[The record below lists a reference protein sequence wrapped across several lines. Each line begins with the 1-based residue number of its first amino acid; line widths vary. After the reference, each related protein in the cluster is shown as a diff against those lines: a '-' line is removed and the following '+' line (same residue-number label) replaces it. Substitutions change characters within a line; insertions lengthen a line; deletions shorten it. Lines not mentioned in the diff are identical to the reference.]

1 MNNSI
6 LSVISSSTLVVQL
19 VFLTLLLMS
28 IYSWSIILH
37 KIFLLRKV
45 EKNTNLFED
54 EFFRELPIGEVL
66 VHFSHKSEFI
76 PHHSLAIKMIDACKY
91 GGTANH
97 SKDSTHFSKLKENM
111 SHITNSVIEKKIIAL
126 SSGIGMLGII
136 GSLAPFVG
144 LLGTVWGIMDS
155 FQSIALQKNITI
167 ATVAPG
173 IAEALLATAIGL
185 FVAIPSV
192 FYNNKMNLMISEIE
206 SRTRVFSSELW
217 GLIISNTMNDE

>member
-1 MNNSI
+1 MHNSI
-6 LSVISSSTLVVQL
+6 LSIITGSTFVVQL
-19 VFLTLLLMS
+19 VFLALLLMS
-28 IYSWSIILH
+28 VYSWSIILH
-37 KIFLLRKV
+37 KIFLLRRI
-45 EKNTNLFED
+45 EKNINLFED
-54 EFFRELPIGEVL
+54 EFLRELPIGEIL

-76 PHHSLAIKMIDACKY
+76 PHHSLAIKMIDACKH
-91 GGTANH
+91 GSIMSSLEN
-97 SKDSTHFSKLKENM
+97 STSFNKLKENI
-111 SHITNSVIEKKIIAL
+111 SHITNSVIEKKLLAM

-206 SRTRVFSSELW
+206 SKVRIFSSELW
-217 GLIISNTMNDE
+217 GLIISNSINDE